1 MAGLAEAVTLN
12 DEQGSLS
19 MSDAM
24 SDMTPDDALSDHPV
38 SDDSMPDGIESS
50 IEQALLKKAQQGD
63 REAFE
68 QLHLRLEPPIRR
80 FIRRLIGHEQD
91 CDDLVQETFLSLYL
105 NLHRINPLSQLRAYT
120 YQIARNACYSRLRRL
135 RRRDEL
141 SIEED
146 EEAPGGPR
154 LSFDLRDTLNA
165 APEDVAHWMLLK
177 MEVDEAIDRLP
188 ASQREVLLLYSEAE
202 LSYAEIAQTLDISL
216 GTVKSR
222 IFHAKRTLRGLVKP
236 HVLLA
241 IQADHAAGDQ
251 AQQDAVQRLTDQGN
265 PADQPTNRLEEGS
278 QKMQPYNARN
288 RVIGEL

>member
-1 MAGLAEAVTLN
+1 MSGSEADLILS
-12 DEQGSLS
+12 DEQDSPLVAENS
-19 MSDAM
+19 VTAQ
-24 SDMTPDDALSDHPV
+24 
-38 SDDSMPDGIESS
+38 SMPDGIEAS

-80 FIRRLIGHEQD
+80 FIRRLIGHEED

-105 NLHRINPLSQLRAYT
+105 NLHRIDPLSQLRAYT

-165 APEDVAHWMLLK
+165 PPEDVAHWMLLK
-177 MEVDEAIDRLP
+177 LEVDEAIDLLP
-188 ASQREVLLLYSEAE
+188 AAQREVLLLYSEAE
-202 LSYAEIAQTLDISL
+202 LSYAEIAQTLDISI

-241 IQADHAAGDQ
+241 IQSEAQGSVSDDDQKVAAE
-251 AQQDAVQRLTDQGN
+251 RLTDQPSDVLN
-265 PADQPTNRLEEGS
+265 ALSDASDSNQTYKR
-278 QKMQPYNARN
+278 NARN

>member
-1 MAGLAEAVTLN
+1 MSGSEADLILS
-12 DEQGSLS
+12 DEQDSPLVAENS
-19 MSDAM
+19 VTAQ
-24 SDMTPDDALSDHPV
+24 
-38 SDDSMPDGIESS
+38 SMPDGIEAS

-80 FIRRLIGHEQD
+80 FIRRLIGHEED

-105 NLHRINPLSQLRAYT
+105 NLHRIDPLSQLRAYT

-165 APEDVAHWMLLK
+165 PPEDVAHWMLLK
-177 MEVDEAIDRLP
+177 LEVDEAIDRLP
-188 ASQREVLLLYSEAE
+188 AAQREVLLLYSEAE
-202 LSYAEIAQTLDISL
+202 LSYAEIAQTLDISI

-241 IQADHAAGDQ
+241 IQSEAQGSVSDDDQKVAAEW
-251 AQQDAVQRLTDQGN
+251 LTDQPSDVLN
-265 PADQPTNRLEEGS
+265 ALSDASDSNQTYKR
-278 QKMQPYNARN
+278 NARN